1 MDRGTVVR
9 VGVGDA
15 YTVIASEGVG
25 YSPDLVHDMCA
36 RAQESLRD
44 VIIAAIETGYIP
56 IEDFEEDEEIPDGE
70 ETPETPESE
79 PEVTDGEIWWLQ

>member
-15 YTVIASEGVG
+15 YSVIASEGVG

-56 IEDFEEDEEIPDGE
+56 IEDFEEDEEEVLDGE
-70 ETPETPESE
+70 ETPGSE
-79 PEVTDGEIWWLQ
+79 PEVNDGEIWWLQ

>member
-1 MDRGTVVR
+1 
-9 VGVGDA
+9 
-15 YTVIASEGVG
+15 
-25 YSPDLVHDMCA
+25 MCA

-70 ETPETPESE
+70 ETPESE